1 MIKRTVEISREPAH
15 LCVRLNQLTL
25 KRGDETVGSIPC
37 EDIGVVVVDHPQTT
51 YTHAALASLAHADAT
66 LVICGRDHLPVA
78 LLLPMADHTQVVWR
92 VREQIEA
99 GKPLCKRLWQQI
111 VQAKIRA
118 QAENLAPDSPSRRRL
133 AQLATEVRSGDSSN
147 REAQAAKIYWSAWL
161 TEAPE
166 IRNTEPIG
174 FRRDPDG
181 GGANGLLNYGYAVV
195 RAAVAR
201 ALVAAGL
208 LPSLGLHHAHR
219 ANAFCLADDLLE
231 PLRPIVDERVRQ
243 LLFAGQ
249 LELDQ
254 PTKAALLELLATPMM
269 TDEGRGPLL
278 VALHRYAA
286 SLVQCFQ
293 GAARRLEIP
302 QPCESVD
309 TDACGS

>member
-25 KRGDETVGSIPC
+25 KRGEETVGSIPC
-37 EDIGVVVVDHPQTT
+37 EDIGVVVVDHPQAT
-51 YTHAALASLAHADAT
+51 YTHAALASLAQADAT
-66 LVICGRDHLPVA
+66 LVVCGRDHLPVA
-78 LLLPMADHTQVVWR
+78 MLLPLADHTQVVWR
-92 VREQIEA
+92 VREQIQA
-99 GKPLCKRLWQQI
+99 GKPLCKRLWRQI

-118 QAENLAPDSPSRRRL
+118 QAANLAPGSVSRRRL
-133 AQLATEVRSGDSSN
+133 LQLASEVRSGDATN

-166 IRNTEPIG
+166 DNRADLAT

-181 GGANGLLNYGYAVV
+181 AGANALLNYGYAVT

-208 LPSLGLHHAHR
+208 LPSLGLHHSHR

-231 PLRPIVDERVRQ
+231 PLRALVDERVRQ
-243 LLFAGQ
+243 LLMAGQ
-249 LELDQ
+249 NDLDQ
-254 PTKAALLELLATPMM
+254 PTKAALLELLAVPME
-269 TDEGRGPLL
+269 TDEGHGPLL
-278 VALHRYAA
+278 VALHRYVA

-302 QPCESVD
+302 RPCESAD
-309 TDACGS
+309 TGACGS